1 MLENRQKSYG
11 NRYKQS
17 KFKVRLN
24 KLKLFYA
31 IIGILVI
38 SEIVLGVLWALGY

>member
-17 KFKVRLN
+17 